1 MKQILDNLQETCI
14 VIQEFYAILGK
25 DLKTVVGQADIIDS
39 ITTRVREQV
48 NKLENF
54 EHDVYASE
62 YELTW

>member
-1 MKQILDNLQETCI
+1 M
-14 VIQEFYAILGK
+14 IQEFYAILGK